1 MGSLVV
7 VEAEVTLER
16 GFELSKRREV
26 AAPELDPP
34 VVVKDR
40 LLGALDESIG
50 EGVAG
55 LGSGVSDT
63 ELLAGLVEDALEL
76 ASAIREYALH

>member
-16 GFELSKRREV
+16 GFELPKRREV
-26 AAPELDPP
+26 TAPELDPP

-40 LLGALDESIG
+40 LLDALDESVG

-55 LGSGVSDT
+55 LGPGVSDT